1 VATSITRG
9 MLKIDPGNF
18 QKEILEL
25 AGKFLE
31 IDHLVDD
38 ALAKF
43 K

>member
-1 VATSITRG
+1 MEGWVET
-9 MLKIDPGNF
+9 DPGNF
-18 QKEILEL
+18 QEEILEL

-31 IDHLVDD
+31 LEYLVDD